1 MEEAERSLPY
11 FLKAARHRAQDLE
24 IFHQRY
30 WFKSSFKS
38 DISRVADCMIENVI
52 VVKYSSQQL
61 IIV

>member
-1 MEEAERSLPY
+1 MEEAERSLPH

-30 WFKSSFKS
+30 WFESSFKS

-52 VVKYSSQQL
+52 VVT
-61 IIV
+61 